1 MLDINLKTT
10 LDNDKFLV
18 YKIVYNFVNI
28 MTNYCLSLNQLIFND
43 FLVVFDGL
51 VDRNKARLVA
61 KGYT

>member
-28 MTNYCLSLNQLIFND
+28 MTNYCLSLN
-43 FLVVFDGL
+43 
-51 VDRNKARLVA
+51 
-61 KGYT
+61 